1 MPGGKESIYSR
12 EEFIQGSICLR
23 RELFQGSICSRAV
36 SIQEQYL
43 FKVGGGD
50 LFKDSMYLLKGV
62 ICSRGETINT
72 GPRTRA
78 PETQRPKDPRTG
90 DPGTQGP
97 RILRAVLHCS
107 I

>member
-43 FKVGGGD
+43 FKVGGGGFIQGQYVSTQGCY
-50 LFKDSMYLLKGV
+50 LFKGRDYKHWTQDTSTRDPK
-62 ICSRGETINT
+62 TQ
-72 GPRTRA
+72 GPEDWG
-78 PETQRPKDPRTG
+78 PGDPRT
-90 DPGTQGP
+90 QS
-97 RILRAVLHCS
+97 LESCVAL
-107 I
+107 